1 MKPASNKQVA
11 YAEKIAKVLNVA
23 LPQEQ
28 TAYAY
33 WQFIDK
39 HQIDY
44 KYAMMHDFN
53 MTYGEEIGQC
63 YCEGWFC

>member
-1 MKPASNKQVA
+1 MKPASMKQIN
-11 YAEKIAKVLNVA
+11 YAKKIARILNIE
-23 LPQEQ
+23 LPQEE

-33 WQFIDK
+33 WQFINK

-44 KYAMMHDFN
+44 KYAVTNDFN
-53 MTYGEEIGQC
+53 ETYGEEIGHC